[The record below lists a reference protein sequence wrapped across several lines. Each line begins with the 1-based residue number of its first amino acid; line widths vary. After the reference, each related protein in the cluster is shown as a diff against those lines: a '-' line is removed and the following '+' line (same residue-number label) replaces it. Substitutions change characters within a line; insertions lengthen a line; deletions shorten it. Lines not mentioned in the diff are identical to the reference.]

1 MNVEQINRQQSGEMN
16 RNRGAGLFDSALWPR
31 ICCGAGGLWIIIAL
45 ACGGCARE
53 DDDEL
58 GQIDESVTPSTETNE
73 TDSASDSSDTGDSET
88 GSSAG
93 GDTETTL
100 TWETYV
106 YDGSC
111 EKAQTEAECQ
121 QASEMLPVIT
131 GIDDYWHSCQYFAD
145 FRTISRDIDGECTIG
160 TEGRSFCQ
168 YQRGGEA
175 ADVSVPIDG
184 CGVFPGWPGY
194 IQTEDGLY
202 FGLDDPKG
210 LSYCQ
215 FTFDGTQMIAAPAEC
230 ECLCDGQHF
239 TIP

>member
-1 MNVEQINRQQSGEMN
+1 MDIQQTDRQRIEKVN
-16 RNRGAGLFDSALWPR
+16 RNRWAKLFGPPLWIR
-31 ICCGAGGLWIIIAL
+31 ICHGVGGLWFLTAL
-45 ACGGCARE
+45 SFGGCARD

-58 GQIDESVTPSTETNE
+58 GRTDESVTPSTDATE
-73 TDSASDSSDTGDSET
+73 TDSASDGSDTGDSET
-88 GSSAG
+88 GTSDE

-131 GIDDYWHSCQYFAD
+131 GIDDYWHSCHYFAD

-160 TEGRSFCQ
+160 TESRSFCQ

-184 CGVFPGWPGY
+184 CGVFLGWPGY
-194 IQTEDGLY
+194 IQTEEGLY

-239 TIP
+239 TLP

>member
-1 MNVEQINRQQSGEMN
+1 MDIQQTDRQRIEKVN
-16 RNRGAGLFDSALWPR
+16 RNRWAGLFGPSLWTR
-31 ICCGAGGLWIIIAL
+31 ICCGVGGLWFLTAL
-45 ACGGCARE
+45 AFGGCAG
-53 DDDEL
+53 DDDDAL
-58 GQIDESVTPSTETNE
+58 GRTDESVTPSTDGTE
-73 TDSASDSSDTGDSET
+73 TDSVSDGSDIGDSET
-88 GSSAG
+88 GTPDE

-131 GIDDYWHSCQYFAD
+131 GIDDYWHSCRYFAD

-160 TEGRSFCQ
+160 TESRSFCQ

-175 ADVSVPIDG
+175 ADVSAPIDG
-184 CGVFPGWPGY
+184 CGVFLGWPGY

-239 TIP
+239 TLP